1 MRKAARRGD
10 TRASKA
16 LRSLD
21 HSNTSPL
28 YENPVSLYAQF
39 ATLQCQSRREGE
51 DYDIVVDVTKGESG
65 GESGGEPRASGH
77 TTAYCHA
84 YRSRTREQAA
94 ITDNKW

>member
-65 GESGGEPRASGH
+65 GEPRALGH
-77 TTAYCHA
+77 TTAYL
-84 YRSRTREQAA
+84 SRLQESYEGASSYNGQ
-94 ITDNKW
+94 

>member
-21 HSNTSPL
+21 HSNISPL
-28 YENPVSLYAQF
+28 YENPVSLYTQF

-51 DYDIVVDVTKGESG
+51 DYDIVVDVTKGEC
-65 GESGGEPRASGH
+65 GGEPRASGH
-77 TTAYCHA
+77 TTAYL
-84 YRSRTREQAA
+84 SRLQESYEGASSYNGQ
-94 ITDNKW
+94 